1 MLLASIKDAPAIA
14 ALHKASFAK
23 GWSEDDIANMLKEKD
38 AFAVINTAKTGMIIC
53 KIAADEAEVYTICV
67 HPAARGKG
75 LGFALLTKALD
86 IAGKRGVKAMFLEVD
101 ATNTAALNLYKKA
114 GFAKVGVRKAYYH
127 HEREEGKEG
136 KEGKAAAP
144 TDAMVLKKQL

>member
-1 MLLASIKDAPAIA
+1 MLLATVKDAPAIA

-38 AFAVINTAKTGMIIC
+38 TFAIINAAKTGMIIC
-53 KIAADEAEVYTICV
+53 KIAADEAEIYTICV
-67 HPAARGKG
+67 HPDARGKG
-75 LGFALLTKALD
+75 IGSALLTKALD
-86 IAGKRGVKAMFLEVD
+86 IARGKGVRAMFLEVD

-114 GFAKVGVRKAYYH
+114 GFAKIGIRKAYYH
-127 HEREEGKEG
+127 HEVEEG

>member
-1 MLLASIKDAPAIA
+1 MLLATVKDAPAIA
-14 ALHKASFAK
+14 ALHQASFAK
-23 GWSEDDIANMLKEKD
+23 GWSADDIANMLEAKD
-38 AFAVINTAKTGMIIC
+38 AFAIINPAKTGVIIC

-75 LGFALLTKALD
+75 LGSALLAKALD
-86 IAGKRGVKAMFLEVD
+86 IAGQRGAKAMFLEVD

-114 GFAKVGVRKAYYH
+114 GFAKVGIRKGYYH
-127 HEREEGKEG
+127 HEGKEG

-144 TDAMVLKKQL
+144 TDAMVLKKPL